1 MMTFQLGWSGEPVEQ
16 IQAALKSSGLYKG
29 PIDGDYGGGT
39 EAAVTLFQRNNALD
53 PDGRVGDETWR
64 KLFGEKSM
72 PVSPLK
78 DRDLAYRC
86 LALTGAFETGTG
98 IPECFSGLSGDFD
111 GQGISFGVLQWNFG
125 QGSLQPLLRDMISAH
140 EGVARNIFG
149 GRYDALAAAMALADD
164 EHGKADLLEFAR
176 SIQHPVQHRVF
187 EPWRGFAKALG
198 RTPEF
203 QAIEVKHAQAAFDTA
218 VGLCE
223 EYGLW
228 SERAVALMFDIVTQ
242 NGSIKP
248 VTRAQILGDV
258 HMLPAELSREERELH
273 ILRLVANHRAEA
285 SNIRWIDDVRRR
297 KLCIANGGG
306 SVHGIRYD
314 LESQFH
320 IRLSPA
326 TGDRTM
332 EQT

>member
-1 MMTFQLGWSGEPVEQ
+1 MTTFQLGSSGEPVEQ
-16 IQAALKSSGLYKG
+16 IQKALKVSGLYMG

-39 EAAVTLFQRNNALD
+39 QAAVTLFQRSNALEA
-53 PDGRVGDETWR
+53 DGKVEDATWR
-64 KLFGEKSM
+64 KLVGGTSM
-72 PVSPLK
+72 PVSPVR

-125 QGSLQPLLRDMISAH
+125 QGSLQPLLRDMIGAH
-140 EGVARNIFG
+140 ESVARSIFG
-149 GRYDALAAAMALADD
+149 GHYDALAAAMALTDD
-164 EHGKADLLEFAR
+164 ERGKADLLEFAR

-203 QAIEVKHAQAAFDTA
+203 QEIEVKHAQAAFDKA

-248 VTRAQILGDV
+248 VTRAQILGD
-258 HMLPAELSREERELH
+258 MRSLTADLSRDERELQN
-273 ILRLVANHRAEA
+273 LRLVANHRAEA

-297 KLCIANGGG
+297 KLCIANGVGT
-306 SVHGIRYD
+306 VHGIRYD
-314 LESQFH
+314 LESQFF
-320 IRLSPA
+320 IRLVSRDWEA
-326 TGDRTM
+326 
-332 EQT
+332 